1 MATSTATPPPVGPE
15 NGALAAYEALAPYYD
30 AYTHDYPHERWV
42 RDLERLAIWHGL
54 RGRRLLDVAC
64 GTGKSTLPLAL
75 RGYRTSACDLSPAMV
90 AIAHRRLRGA
100 GVRPLV
106 ADMRALP
113 WVGGFDLV
121 TCLDD
126 AVNYLLGERDLRTA
140 LASMARALDAGGL

>member
-1 MATSTATPPPVGPE
+1 MEASAATAVRARGVD
-15 NGALAAYEALAPYYD
+15 GARAAYEALAPYYD
-30 AYTHDYPHERWV
+30 AYTEDYPHERWLT
-42 RDLERLAIWHGL
+42 DLEQLAIRHGL

-126 AVNYLLGERDLRTA
+126 AVN
-140 LASMARALDAGGL
+140 